1 MAQEG
6 KLRLGALTALVV
18 GSMIGGGIF
27 SIPQNMAA
35 GAAAGAV
42 LIGWGITA
50 IGMLMLAFVFQTLAN
65 RKPELDN
72 GVYAYAKAGFGNY
85 LGFSSAWGYW
95 ISAWL
100 GNVSYLV
107 LLFGTLGYFFPAF
120 GEGNT
125 TAAIIGASLVLW
137 FVHALVLRG
146 IKEAAFI
153 NLVTTITKVV
163 PLLTFIALVGLAFKM
178 DVFTA
183 DFWGRGNAELGSV
196 LTQVKSMMLVT
207 VWVFIGIEG
216 ASVYSAR
223 AQTRSDVGKAT
234 VLGFIGVLLLL
245 VMVNVLSAGVMSQ
258 PELAKLKNPSMAYV
272 LAHVVGGWGAAFISI
287 GLVISLAGAL
297 LSWTLLSGEI
307 LYSAAKDQ
315 TMPAFFRRENRNGVP
330 ANALWVSNG
339 SIQIFLILALLYG
352 QSYLDLIYLATSMIL
367 IPYFFSAIY
376 AVMIAVRGEGYGQA
390 DPQRNWDML
399 IGALAVAYSVWLL
412 YAAGLKYLLLSA
424 LLYAPGAIVYV
435 KARIENGQPVFNDI
449 EKMYFAAAL
458 VGAAYAGYG
467 LYKGALII

>member
-1 MAQEG
+1 MAQES

-42 LIGWGITA
+42 LIGWGVTA

-107 LLFGTLGYFFPAF
+107 LLFGTLGYFFPVF

-125 TAAIIGASLVLW
+125 TAAIVGASLVLW

-163 PLLTFIALVGLAFKM
+163 PLLTFIVLVGLAFKM

-258 PELAKLKNPSMAYV
+258 PELAKLKNPSMAHV
-272 LAHVVGGWGAAFISI
+272 LSHVVGDWGAAFISI
-287 GLVISLAGAL
+287 GLIISLAGAL

-315 TMPAFFRRENRNGVP
+315 TMPAFFRMENRNGVP

-339 SIQIFLILALLYG
+339 AIQAFLIFALLYG
-352 QSYLDLIYLATSMIL
+352 KSYLDLIYLATSMIL
-367 IPYFFSAIY
+367 MPYFFSAIY
-376 AVMIAVRGEGYGQA
+376 AVMIAARGEGYGQDA
-390 DPQRNWDML
+390 SQRNRDMV
-399 IGALAVAYSVWLL
+399 IGALAMAYSVWLL
-412 YAAGLKYLLLSA
+412 YAAGPKYLLLSA
-424 LLYAPGAIVYV
+424 LLYAPGAIVYA

-449 EKMYFAAAL
+449 EKMYFAVAL
-458 VGAAYAGYG
+458 AGAAYAGYG
-467 LYKGALII
+467 LYKGTLTI

>member
-1 MAQEG
+1 MAQES

-42 LIGWGITA
+42 LIGWGVTA

-125 TAAIIGASLVLW
+125 TAAIAGASLVLW

-258 PELAKLKNPSMAYV
+258 PELAKLKNPSMAHV
-272 LAHVVGGWGAAFISI
+272 LSHVVGDWGAAFISI
-287 GLVISLAGAL
+287 GLIVSLAGAL

-339 SIQIFLILALLYG
+339 AIQIFLIFALVYG

-376 AVMIAVRGEGYGQA
+376 AVMIAVRGEGYGEA

-399 IGALAVAYSVWLL
+399 IGALAMAYSIWLL

-424 LLYAPGAIVYV
+424 LLYAPGAIVYA
-435 KARIENGQPVFNDI
+435 KARIENGKPVFNDI
-449 EKMYFAAAL
+449 EKLYFAASL
-458 VGAAYAGYG
+458 IGAVYAGYG
-467 LYKGALII
+467 LYKGTLTI